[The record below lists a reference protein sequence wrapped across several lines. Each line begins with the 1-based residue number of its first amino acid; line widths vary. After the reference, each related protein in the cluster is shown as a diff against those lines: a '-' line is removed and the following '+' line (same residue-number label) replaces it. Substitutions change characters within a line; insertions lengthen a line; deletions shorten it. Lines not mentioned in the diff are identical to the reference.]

1 MAKHVPKTQSL
12 HMYSWISNKQTV
24 WNKCAGLNIFKYIR
38 YCEKNTKFENKS
50 GRFFQIFVAF
60 SEDLNFNGNCHFLLG
75 LNFMKVL
82 KSINEHFGI
91 RVHRCHLIFFWEK
104 NKHTHLLIRW
114 DHRVNGNCLCLIDHY
129 PTAYTAQCSNPQL
142 PGIKTEEQII
152 DIESFITL

>member
-1 MAKHVPKTQSL
+1 MNEKV
-12 HMYSWISNKQTV
+12 
-24 WNKCAGLNIFKYIR
+24 NKCSLRSFCLLKTILSYTYYRFRCHYPLIT
-38 YCEKNTKFENKS
+38 YLSEKNTKFENKS

-75 LNFMKVL
+75 LNSMKVL
-82 KSINEHFGI
+82 KSTNEHFGI
-91 RVHRCHLIFFWEK
+91 RVHRCHLSFFELK
-104 NKHTHLLIRW
+104 NKLTHLLIRR